1 MDPATINIAKI
12 LIAFGLL
19 IVLAGVVLLLVGRV
33 PWLGRLPGDI
43 HYQRGN
49 FTFYFPLA
57 TSLLLSV
64 VLTLI
69 LYFLGRR

>member
-1 MDPATINIAKI
+1 MNDVGKI

-19 IVLAGVVLLLVGRV
+19 IALAGVVLLLVGRV
-33 PWLGRLPGDI
+33 PWIGRLPGDI
-43 HYQRGN
+43 HFQRGN

>member
-1 MDPATINIAKI
+1 M
-12 LIAFGLL
+12 
-19 IVLAGVVLLLVGRV
+19 LLLVGRV
-33 PWLGRLPGDI
+33 PWLGRLSGDI